1 MIIVNSVQVL
11 KDREWHQISE
21 FRIKA
26 V

>member
-1 MIIVNSVQVL
+1 MIIANSVQVL
-11 KDREWHQISE
+11 LDREWHQISE